1 MQEREREYKCKNGIS
16 IYYYKNPSLHSFYIS
31 MYLRAGCMYEDEGR
45 LGITHFLE
53 HVLIRNVNK
62 LYRMEL
68 YSKLDKLGL
77 EFNASTYSEM
87 VQFYISGARAH
98 FSEAAEIISK
108 LMSPIVLTSSEVF
121 AERKRIKAEIRESDD
136 KTSLASFSGKIV
148 FEGSTLSNPIAG
160 TNSSV
165 DKIGVLALEEFRKEI
180 MTGSRMFFYVTGSFD
195 EREIEELA
203 SAVGNI
209 PLWEVAFLPNVA
221 PVPCNFG
228 NRKKHVHIKNADYTK
243 LRFTFDLDM
252 SRYSIAETDLLY
264 DMLLSGY
271 NSKLFVEMSEKRGMF
286 YDISGSS
293 ERYKNIGTLSFSY
306 EVKERDLYEAVRL
319 TLEILNSVKHP
330 ECAAAEFVR
339 AGYVDNAEMLLD
351 DARDLNFTF
360 AYDNH
365 IMDEGYSTVEERRDS
380 YGRIT
385 PERLSIIA
393 GEVFVKKNLTLS
405 IKCKRKRVDEN
416 KIKEIVGEL
425 L

>member
-1 MQEREREYKCKNGIS
+1 
-16 IYYYKNPSLHSFYIS
+16 
-31 MYLRAGCMYEDEGR
+31 
-45 LGITHFLE
+45 
-53 HVLIRNVNK
+53 
-62 LYRMEL
+62 
-68 YSKLDKLGL
+68 
-77 EFNASTYSEM
+77 
-87 VQFYISGARAH
+87 
-98 FSEAAEIISK
+98 
-108 LMSPIVLTSSEVF
+108 
-121 AERKRIKAEIRESDD
+121 
-136 KTSLASFSGKIV
+136 
-148 FEGSTLSNPIAG
+148 
-160 TNSSV
+160 
-165 DKIGVLALEEFRKEI
+165 
-180 MTGSRMFFYVTGSFD
+180 
-195 EREIEELA
+195 
-203 SAVGNI
+203 
-209 PLWEVAFLPNVA
+209 
-221 PVPCNFG
+221 
-228 NRKKHVHIKNADYTK
+228 
-243 LRFTFDLDM
+243 
-252 SRYSIAETDLLY
+252 
-264 DMLLSGY
+264 
-271 NSKLFVEMSEKRGMF
+271 MSEKRGMF

-306 EVKERDLYEAVRL
+306 EVKERELYEAVRL